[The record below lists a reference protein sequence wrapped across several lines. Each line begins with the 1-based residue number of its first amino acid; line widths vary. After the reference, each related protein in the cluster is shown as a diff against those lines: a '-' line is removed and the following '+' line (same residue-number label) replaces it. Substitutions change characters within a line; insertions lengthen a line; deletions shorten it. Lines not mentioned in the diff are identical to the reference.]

1 MSTREDV
8 FAPKNPDFDQ
18 TVRRLVLSMPA
29 AQLLGFEFT
38 RIEPGFVEL
47 VQPYRREL
55 GYKDGFFQASI
66 VSAVA
71 DFAGAPA
78 AMTLLEEGWMAA
90 TLDFTVKMLA
100 STQGDRLI
108 ARARVVRP
116 GQTIT
121 VASVDVYAAHA
132 EKETLCACA
141 LLSTRNV
148 SVAR

>member
-1 MSTREDV
+1 MSSREDL
-8 FAPKNPDFDQ
+8 FAPKNPKFDQ
-18 TVRRLVLSMPA
+18 AVRRLVLSMPA

-55 GYKDGFFQASI
+55 AYKDGFFQASI
-66 VSAVA
+66 VGAVA

-78 AMTLLEEGWMAA
+78 AMTLLDEGWMAA
-90 TLDFTVKMLA
+90 TLDFTVKILA

-121 VASVDVYAAHA
+121 VTSVDVYAAHA

-148 SVAR
+148 SLAR

>member
-1 MSTREDV
+1 
-8 FAPKNPDFDQ
+8 
-18 TVRRLVLSMPA
+18 MPTA
-29 AQLLGFEFT
+29 RLLGFDFT
-38 RIEPGFVEL
+38 RIEPGLVEL
-47 VQPYRREL
+47 VQPYRPEL
-55 GYKDGFFQASI
+55 AYKDGFFQASI
-66 VSAVA
+66 VGAVA

-90 TLDFTVKMLA
+90 TLDFTIKILA

-121 VASVDVYAAHA
+121 VASIDVYAAHA
-132 EKETLCACA
+132 EREALCACA

-148 SVAR
+148 SLLR